1 MPVKFES
8 IVLDV
13 CPSCKGIWFDSGE
26 LAGYAE
32 ALSAKKEISPQKTRF
47 FQHKIVQPLSKINE
61 GVRFCPKC
69 ESRMAKFNYAYD
81 SGIVLDKCNACEGV
95 WTDRG
100 EAVQVAE
107 YLKEDPKA
115 DELGRAIAEITETAG
130 EDYSERFNPFTFFLS
145 RMFIPFSDDVE
156 RQRFPIVTVSI
167 IVFYLLF
174 FLTQVILGPPF
185 RERISEY
192 LAKEDLFNSE
202 LLGSMIFSGGP
213 LGLLL
218 NTLFLWVFG
227 DNVED
232 RFSRLGYLVFYLC
245 CGIVAAVIYHFFG
258 TNVSASAI
266 GMIGAVS
273 GVMGAYIVFYPA
285 ANIMLWAVCWVIE
298 LPAIVYLGGWF
309 IIQIIYGFYEPK
321 ITTAGF
327 CIANVAAFSL
337 GALVAFV
344 KKIKNPSDEQV

>member
-1 MPVKFES
+1 MPVKSES
-8 IVLDV
+8 FVLDV
-13 CPSCKGIWFDSGE
+13 CPNCKGIWFDSGE

-32 ALSAKKEISPQKTRF
+32 ALAAKKEITPRKTKF
-47 FQHKIVQPLSKINE
+47 FQHKIVQPLSKITE
-61 GVRFCPKC
+61 KTRFCPKC
-69 ESRMAKFNYAYD
+69 ESKLTKFNYAYD
-81 SGIVLDKCNACEGV
+81 SGIILDKCAACGGV

-100 EAVQVAE
+100 EAVQIAE

-115 DELGRAIAEITETAG
+115 DELGRALAEITEMP
-130 EDYSERFNPFTFFLS
+130 EEYYSEGINPFKFFLS
-145 RMFIPFSDDVE
+145 RLFIPFSDDVE

-174 FLTQVILGPPF
+174 FLAQLILGPPL

-192 LAKEDLFNSE
+192 FAKEDLFNGE

-232 RFSRLGYLVFYLC
+232 RFSRFGYLVFYLC
-245 CGIVAAVIYHFFG
+245 CGIVAAVIYHFFR

-285 ANIMLWAVCWVIE
+285 ANIRLWAVCWVVE
-298 LPAIVYLGGWF
+298 LPALVYLGGWF

-344 KKIKNPSDEQV
+344 KKIKNPSEEQV